1 MSKKLEETLNLRSMD
16 DIDIVSEKLGELTE
30 EDIDNISDEYE
41 EIKEHS
47 DEMNKIHDAAIKAH
61 KEILDLGYSVDTKY
75 AGNILS
81 TSATFLDI
89 AIKASK
95 SKVENKLKRIKMDMD
110 VELKT
115 VKVTPSNDLIVDG
128 EEIPQEEGQLLSRNE
143 VIQKM
148 EEILKSGSGILT
160 SDNKNDENSDKE

>member
-16 DIDIVSEKLGELTE
+16 DIEFVSDKLEELS
-30 EDIDNISDEYE
+30 EDDMDSITDEYE

-75 AGNILS
+75 AGNILG

-110 VELKT
+110 MEIKT
-115 VKVTPSNDLIVDG
+115 VRSPNSQTDLIVDG
-128 EEIPQEEGQLLSRNE
+128 EEVPQEEGQLLSRND
-143 VIQKM
+143 ILQKM
-148 EEILKSGSGILT
+148 EEILKNDIPNLL
-160 SDNKNDENSDKE
+160 SDDNSDIE